1 MTMQRTFPVHASSRE
16 YSKLKSIPWHIME
29 LGRKRAEDNHGQTLE
44 RLAERSGL
52 AICEMADA
60 LRDQPLRFHG
70 LKETQDEDLA
80 FVLKFIE
87 DHLND

>member
-1 MTMQRTFPVHASSRE
+1 MFVERRFPVHPSSRK
-16 YSKLKSIPWHIME
+16 YSGLKSIPWHVME

-70 LKETQDEDLA
+70 LKESRDEDLA
-80 FVLKFIE
+80 FVLQFIK
-87 DHLND
+87 DHLTT